1 MKQYTIYM
9 HKNKINGKVYIGQTC
24 QTLANRWGSDGRRYK
39 GQIFY
44 NAIQKYGWDNF
55 EHIILKEGLT
65 QEEANQQ
72 EIYYIQ
78 LYQSTNKNFGYNV
91 TKGGN
96 SNTLSDKQKEQRRQL
111 NYQMW
116 ANGTFKQLINT
127 EVYCIELDEY
137 FESALAAERK
147 YHIDNSAIQKAC
159 KNKLKYAGVKQ
170 GQALHWIYKKDVTEE
185 KIKQLKNKT
194 EILKGIEIP
203 VYCLEL
209 DTEYPSATKAGEI
222 LHLDPSS
229 IRKTTKGKQKTCGG
243 YHWKSL
249 QKKINIGQFN

>member
-1 MKQYTIYM
+1 M
-9 HKNKINGKVYIGQTC
+9 
-24 QTLANRWGSDGRRYK
+24 
-39 GQIFY
+39 
-44 NAIQKYGWDNF
+44 
-55 EHIILKEGLT
+55 
-65 QEEANQQ
+65 
-72 EIYYIQ
+72 
-78 LYQSTNKNFGYNV
+78 
-91 TKGGN
+91 
-96 SNTLSDKQKEQRRQL
+96 
-111 NYQMW
+111 
-116 ANGTFKQLINT
+116 
-127 EVYCIELDEY
+127 
-137 FESALAAERK
+137 
-147 YHIDNSAIQKAC
+147 
-159 KNKLKYAGVKQ
+159 
-170 GQALHWIYKKDVTEE
+170 HWIYKKDVTEE